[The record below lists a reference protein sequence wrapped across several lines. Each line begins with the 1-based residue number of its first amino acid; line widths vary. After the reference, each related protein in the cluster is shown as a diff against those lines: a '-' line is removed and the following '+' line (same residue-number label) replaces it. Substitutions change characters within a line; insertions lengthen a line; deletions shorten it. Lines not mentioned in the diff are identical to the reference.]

1 MTTYSNHYNLLCWDS
16 LTCRIQDVTKE
27 KITDAINREG
37 RGGIDDF
44 IALVSPLASSEY
56 LEPIARLSHSLTEKR
71 FGKAMRLF
79 APLYLSNEC
88 NNVCDYCGFSLG
100 NNVIRKTLN
109 EAELL
114 REAGLL
120 RKMGFDHILLV
131 TGESTKKVGI
141 EYISR
146 SLRTLRPYFN
156 NLSIEVQPLEQKE
169 YEILKSNGLHG
180 VLVYQETYNKDSYAE
195 HHKKGKKRNFEWRLA
210 TPDRLGNAGVHKIG
224 LGCLFGLTKDWRT
237 DAFFAAHHMDYLQKK
252 YWMTQFSMS
261 FPRLRPCEGEISPKI
276 TLNDRDLVQL
286 ICAFRIF
293 NHELEISI
301 STRESSE
308 LRNHLLPLGVTSMS
322 AGSKTNP
329 GGYGED
335 DSLEQFEI
343 SDERS
348 VSEVSSYL
356 KNAGY
361 DVVWKDWDVSYD
373 NLYSSNLI
381 KENSVNRKQSL
392 VSEVIKH

>member
-1 MTTYSNHYNLLCWDS
+1 MTTYIEKFNPISWKSLSRKIESVTREKVLL
-16 LTCRIQDVTKE
+16 
-27 KITDAINREG
+27 AINRQG

-44 IALVSPLASSEY
+44 IALISPLASLEF

-100 NNVIRKTLN
+100 NKIVRKTLN
-109 EAELL
+109 DAEIL

-120 RKMGFDHILLV
+120 KKMGFDHVLLV
-131 TGESTKKVGI
+131 TGESSKKVGLD
-141 EYISR
+141 YINQA
-146 SLRTLRPYFN
+146 LRTLRPYFS
-156 NLSIEVQPLEQKE
+156 NLSIEVQPLQQED
-169 YEILKSNGLHG
+169 YESLKANGLHA
-180 VLVYQETYNKDSYAE
+180 VLVYQETYHRESYAK
-195 HHKKGKKRNFEWRLA
+195 HHIKGKKSNFDWRLA
-210 TPDRLGNAGVHKIG
+210 TPDRLGKAGVHKIG
-224 LGCLFGLTKDWRT
+224 LGCLFGLTNDWRT

-252 YWMTQFSMS
+252 YWKTQYSMS
-261 FPRLRPCEGEISPKI
+261 FPRLRPYAGEIPLEI
-276 TLNDRDLVQL
+276 TLSDRDLVQL

-308 LRNHLLPLGVTSMS
+308 LRNHLLPLGVTTMS

-329 GGYGED
+329 GGYGGD

-343 SDERS
+343 SDGRS
-348 VSEVSSYL
+348 VSEVSEFLNS
-356 KNAGY
+356 AGY
-361 DVVWKDWDVSYD
+361 DVVWKDWDSSYD
-373 NLYSSNLI
+373 KPINIDCETDFSKEQSSDRNLT
-381 KENSVNRKQSL
+381 L
-392 VSEVIKH
+392 VS